1 MQPDFRQM
9 ENKNEFRIP
18 VSGLALGNHT
28 YRFEIKDDFF
38 AGLEYSEI
46 QQGNVTVRLDV
57 EREETMMTLKFGI
70 KGEVRVQCDRCA
82 DEFDLPIE
90 DERVFFIKLGDE
102 NAEESED
109 VAVVSADQADFDVS
123 SLIYEFIILAI
134 PMHRVHPE
142 GQCNPAVIEMLN
154 REEAP
159 IEEEEATDTI
169 DPRWAALK
177 DIKLNDK

>member
-28 YRFEIKDDFF
+28 YQFEIKDDFF
-38 AGLEYSEI
+38 AVLEYSEI

-142 GQCNPAVIEMLN
+142 GKCNPEIMALLLSDQN
-154 REEAP
+154 NEED
-159 IEEEEATDTI
+159 IDDSDEI

-177 DIKLNDK
+177 DLKLNDK

>member
-1 MQPDFRQM
+1 LQPDFRQM

-57 EREETMMTLKFGI
+57 EREEAMMTLKFGI

-90 DERVFFIKLGDE
+90 DERVFLIKLGDE

-142 GQCNPAVIEMLN
+142 GKCNPEIMALLSSDQN
-154 REEAP
+154 NEED
-159 IEEEEATDTI
+159 IDDSDEI

-177 DIKLNDK
+177 DLKLNDK